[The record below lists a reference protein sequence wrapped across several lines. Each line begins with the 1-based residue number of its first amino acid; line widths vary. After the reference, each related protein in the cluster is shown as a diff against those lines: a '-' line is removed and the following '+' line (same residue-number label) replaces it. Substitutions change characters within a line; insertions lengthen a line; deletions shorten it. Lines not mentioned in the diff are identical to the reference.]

1 MEEAVIG
8 LRIDSAGA
16 TKTLASLREDSK
28 LLNDQ
33 LEGASL
39 GSKAYKEL
47 NSQLTQTNKEIKN
60 LELGFEALDNEQQA
74 SELGSVAGAV
84 GDITTAFILL
94 GGESDT
100 MQQIAAN
107 IEKAIG
113 VSMAF
118 KGAIEG
124 VSSARKLMNSLDK
137 QSTLI
142 KIKDAVVTKTVTA
155 AQWLWS
161 EALTANPIGLIIAGV
176 GALIAAVVAFRKPII
191 EFISNWENLK
201 VVLLALLGPIGW
213 IIIAYQKLFGEEAQM
228 EKAREK
234 QSRANKQRH
243 KERVAQIRAQ
253 RDEFIDAKDAE
264 IKEINHQIERLEA
277 EGKST
282 DELKLKIL
290 KNERDKVKAVI
301 DGNRKILESKLE
313 LFQAEAA
320 LRGLSDEAFA
330 KSMGFNFQE
339 TVDGYTKQLEEQGK
353 VLESAEWAIQKFERE
368 RKEKAAS
375 ASKEAADKQAAIDKK
390 AIDDAKATA
399 DKIAED
405 AKAIQ
410 DQLIIDKNKSILEL
424 EKLESDYFDTF
435 LTKQQ
440 LEENAVRD
448 KYFTLIEEAKKFGQ
462 DTAIV
467 EMAREQELLNIQAEY
482 AQLALEQKAEADD
495 KAKEKADELRQ
506 EEIESIRKHAEETI
520 QAATDVISIIE
531 SISTIANG
539 KEIQRL
545 KDKQAAG
552 EKLSKKEEKKLKR
565 DVAMQKAFAV
575 AKIAVDTAMSLTS
588 AIAGATASAA
598 ATGPGAVVATPIFI
612 ATQIATVLGAVG
624 SAMAILKKPTPSISQ
639 PSASDPTG
647 GTDSKDLA
655 PDAPNTDMFNTGQTL
670 LNQAPQKVYVLES
683 DITDTQATIAAIKQ
697 QATVG
702 VLLMLIGI
710 GSCMF

>member
-1 MEEAVIG
+1 MEEAVIKID
-8 LRIDSAGA
+8 IDSAGA
-16 TKTLASLREDSK
+16 GKTLASLRKDSE
-28 LLNDQ
+28 LLNKQ

-84 GDITTAFILL
+84 GDVTTAFILL

-124 VSSARKLMNSLDK
+124 VASSRKLLNSLDK
-137 QSTLI
+137 QSTII
-142 KIKDAVVTKTVTA
+142 KIKDAVVTKAVTA
-155 AQWLWS
+155 AQWLWNV
-161 EALTANPIGLIIAGV
+161 ALNANPIGLIIAGV
-176 GALIAAVVAFRKPII
+176 GALIAAVIAFRKPII
-191 EFISNWENLK
+191 EFISNWANLK

-301 DGNRKILESKLE
+301 DGNREILESKLA

-375 ASKEAADKQAAIDKK
+375 ASKQAADKQAEINEK
-390 AIDDAKATA
+390 AIADAKAVA

-405 AKAIQ
+405 EKAIQ
-410 DQLIIDKNKSILEL
+410 DQLIIDKNAFIKEL
-424 EKLESDYFDTF
+424 EGLESKYADSF
-435 LTKQQ
+435 LDKQQ
-440 LEENAVRD
+440 LEEKAVTD
-448 KYFTLIEEAKKFGQ
+448 KYGALIEKAVKFGQ
-462 DTAIV
+462 DTLLLE
-467 EMAREQELLNIQAEY
+467 EMQNNALLEIRANFKTLED
-482 AQLALEQKAEADD
+482 EQKEIDNQKELDDLKQQNQDKLDLIKETADN
-495 KAKEKADELRQ
+495 
-506 EEIESIRKHAEETI
+506 TI
-520 QAATDVISIIE
+520 AQAQNVISIVE

-539 KEIQRL
+539 NEIQRL

-552 EKLSKKEEKKLKR
+552 EKLSKKEEQKLKR
-565 DVAMQKAFAV
+565 DIAMQKAFAV
-575 AKIAVDTAMSLTS
+575 AKIAVDTAMSITS

-598 ATGPGAVVATPIFI
+598 GTGVAAVVTTPIFI
-612 ATQIATVLGAVG
+612 ATQIATVLGAIG

-639 PSASDPTG
+639 PSASGSTG

-702 VLLMLIGI
+702 
-710 GSCMF
+710 

>member
-1 MEEAVIG
+1 MEEAVIKID
-8 LRIDSAGA
+8 IDSAGA
-16 TKTLASLREDSK
+16 GKTLASLRKDSE
-28 LLNDQ
+28 LLNKQ

-84 GDITTAFILL
+84 GDVTTAFILL

-124 VSSARKLMNSLDK
+124 VASSRKLLNSLDK
-137 QSTLI
+137 QSTII
-142 KIKDAVVTKTVTA
+142 KIKDAVVTKAVTA
-155 AQWLWS
+155 AQWLWNV
-161 EALTANPIGLIIAGV
+161 ALNANPIGLIIAGV
-176 GALIAAVVAFRKPII
+176 GALIAAVIAFRKPII
-191 EFISNWENLK
+191 EFISNWANLK

-234 QSRANKQRH
+234 QSKANKQRH

-301 DGNRKILESKLE
+301 DGNREILESKLA

-375 ASKEAADKQAAIDKK
+375 ASKQAADKQAEINEK
-390 AIDDAKATA
+390 AIADAKAVA

-405 AKAIQ
+405 EKAIQ
-410 DQLIIDKNKSILEL
+410 DQLIIDKNAFIKEL
-424 EKLESDYFDTF
+424 EGLESKYADSF
-435 LTKQQ
+435 LDKQQ
-440 LEENAVRD
+440 LEEKAVTD
-448 KYFTLIEEAKKFGQ
+448 KYGALIEKAVKFGQ
-462 DTAIV
+462 DTLLLE
-467 EMAREQELLNIQAEY
+467 EMQNNALLEIRANFKTLED
-482 AQLALEQKAEADD
+482 EQKEIDNQKELDDLKQQNQDKLDLIKETADN
-495 KAKEKADELRQ
+495 
-506 EEIESIRKHAEETI
+506 TI
-520 QAATDVISIIE
+520 AQAQNVISIVE

-539 KEIQRL
+539 NEIQRL

-552 EKLSKKEEKKLKR
+552 EKLSKKEEQKLKR
-565 DVAMQKAFAV
+565 DIAMQKAFAV
-575 AKIAVDTAMSLTS
+575 AKIAVDTAMSITS

-598 ATGPGAVVATPIFI
+598 GTGVAAVVTTPIFI
-612 ATQIATVLGAVG
+612 ATQIATVLGAIG

-639 PSASDPTG
+639 PSASGSTG

-702 VLLMLIGI
+702 
-710 GSCMF
+710 